1 MIYINDTSGTIS
13 IPRHN
18 KIHSLRFT
26 LVVTSNLSND
36 IKLVEHGGD
45 ISTNPLYYK
54 LSLGSLDSLNVG
66 EYTYKLYGDFSE
78 EVLETGLL
86 QYGSFERAIIENTFS
101 DKEKKQYNG

>member
-1 MIYINDTSGTIS
+1 MIYINETSGTIS

-18 KIHSLRFT
+18 KIHSLGLT

-36 IKLVEHGGD
+36 ITLVEDGGD

-54 LSLGSLDSLNVG
+54 LAISNLGSLNVG
-66 EYTYKLYGDFSE
+66 EYTYKLYGDYS